1 MHFHLPKPLHGWRA
15 FAGEVGIIVFGV
27 LIALGAEQVAGSLHQ
42 ATQARDGREA
52 VRRELEFNLARL
64 SSRADIRSCVD
75 RRLADIQALLDGV
88 GESGAIKTP
97 AWIGRPQLWTM
108 QTARWDA
115 SSRAGEAA
123 LLSRG
128 ELGAYGLMYGW
139 MADLGTEMGTEQT
152 DWAHLR
158 ELEHLRRLT
167 PQAVIDLNAVVQD
180 ARYRAWRVN
189 LETGQLLDQARVL
202 HLARLKNDFPA
213 SRSVCLPMST
223 PRQIAVGQ
231 SAFTVG
237 EP

>member
-27 LIALGAEQVAGSLHQ
+27 LIALGAEQVVGSVHQ

-128 ELGAYGLMYGW
+128 EAC
-139 MADLGTEMGTEQT
+139 DCSTSIC
-152 DWAHLR
+152 
-158 ELEHLRRLT
+158 
-167 PQAVIDLNAVVQD
+167 AVSSVALSAKTANDDTAKKP
-180 ARYRAWRVN
+180 ARIN
-189 LETGQLLDQARVL
+189 
-202 HLARLKNDFPA
+202 
-213 SRSVCLPMST
+213 
-223 PRQIAVGQ
+223 
-231 SAFTVG
+231 
-237 EP
+237 